1 MTRSEL
7 PQAVRRWRD
16 GVDQWLRVDDPDSA
30 RNLAARTVPTQRPRV
45 VVVGETNRGKSSLVN
60 ALLGAPGLSPV
71 DAGTATCSYLVFTHA
86 DQPYAVARFGGGMA
100 DISFPPIRL
109 RSWATLDGEPDDDL
123 PHPRWIEVG
132 VPAELTA
139 AMTVV
144 DTPGVGGL
152 VAAHAE
158 LAAEAAAAASAVL
171 FVVDAAAPL
180 TRGEIAFLRS
190 VSERVEAVH
199 FVMTKTDA
207 YRGWREIAAADQEL
221 LARHVPRFAGAEFHP
236 ASGRLA
242 DVAAAT
248 ADARIAGVLLTRSGI
263 PQLRSMLQ
271 QAVAASAS
279 LLADAN
285 IVRTSVTV
293 VAGAVARLERRRQ
306 ALSAGA
312 AQGEALRVRREQLA
326 ARRRAGTRGWQ
337 VMLRAEIQRARVD
350 LVHDTARE
358 VREASQLYRASID
371 QADGADLKNMPLH
384 IDAGAQA
391 MTARAHGRLIDA
403 MGRICRSVLTE
414 LFQPQEMAVL
424 IAQLA
429 TRPYSPLFN
438 RAPEKARNLD
448 DTILT
453 MSGAGMGFT
462 LSRMVTMLP
471 AAALPAA
478 FGVVLAPVSIVFG
491 GAAAYYLMRSRRRM
505 ADKAQLKQWL
515 MEVLG
520 EAKAQIDQNIAEQF
534 IEAEEQLTL
543 ALDDVL
549 TRQVAGLDQEIRQV
563 DAALRLDATERAD
576 QLRAIDGRR
585 AAGVLILSTGEAL
598 LQRLRPGGAAPEP
611 LVGAVP
617 GRPSTGGGG
626 APSRF
631 AGLDLSALRAAG
643 AAARPAPHRSGTGT
657 AGTQS

>member
-16 GVDQWLRVDDPDSA
+16 TADSWIRVDDPDSA
-30 RNLAARTVPTQRPRV
+30 GNLAARTVPTERPRV

-60 ALLGAPGLSPV
+60 ALLGTPGLSPV

-86 DQPYAVARFGGGMA
+86 PQPYAVARFGGGMA
-100 DISFPPIRL
+100 DISFPPDRL
-109 RSWATLDGEPDDDL
+109 RAWATLDGESDVDL

-132 VPAELTA
+132 IPAELTSS
-139 AMTVV
+139 MTVV

-158 LAAEAAAAASAVL
+158 LAAEAAAAAAAVV

-180 TRGEIAFLRS
+180 TRGEVTFLHG

-199 FVMTKTDA
+199 FVITKTDA
-207 YRGWREIAAADQEL
+207 HRGWREIVAADQEL
-221 LARHVPRFAGAEFHP
+221 LARHAPRFARAVFHP
-236 ASGRLA
+236 VSGRLA
-242 DVAAAT
+242 DAAAAT
-248 ADARIAGVLLTRSGI
+248 ADEKIAGVLMQQSGI
-263 PQLRSMLQ
+263 PQLR
-271 QAVAASAS
+271 AVLREAVTDSAY

-285 IVRTSVTV
+285 IVRTTVTV
-293 VAGAVARLERRRQ
+293 LTGALARLDGRRQ
-306 ALSAGA
+306 ALSTGA
-312 AQGEALRVRREQLA
+312 AQGELLRTRRDQLT

-358 VREASQLYRASID
+358 VREASQLFRASID
-371 QADGADLKNMPLH
+371 QADSTDLKNMPFH
-384 IDAGAQA
+384 IDACAQA
-391 MTARAHGRLIDA
+391 MTARAHSRLIEA
-403 MGRICRSVLTE
+403 MGRICRSVLAE
-414 LFQPQEMAVL
+414 LFQPREMAVL

-429 TRPYSPLFN
+429 TRPYSPLLT
-438 RAPEKARNLD
+438 RAPERTRNLD

-478 FGVVLAPVSIVFG
+478 FGVVLAPVSIVVG

-520 EAKAQIDQNIAEQF
+520 EAKAQIDR
-534 IEAEEQLTL
+534 TSPSSSS
-543 ALDDVL
+543 
-549 TRQVAGLDQEIRQV
+549 
-563 DAALRLDATERAD
+563 
-576 QLRAIDGRR
+576 RR
-585 AAGVLILSTGEAL
+585 
-598 LQRLRPGGAAPEP
+598 
-611 LVGAVP
+611 
-617 GRPSTGGGG
+617 
-626 APSRF
+626 
-631 AGLDLSALRAAG
+631 
-643 AAARPAPHRSGTGT
+643 RS
-657 AGTQS
+657 S

>member
-16 GVDQWLRVDDPDSA
+16 SVDGWIRVDDPDSA
-30 RNLAARTVPTQRPRV
+30 HNLAGRTVPTQLPRV
-45 VVVGETNRGKSSLVN
+45 VVVGETNRGKSTLVN
-60 ALLGAPGLSPV
+60 ALLGVPGLSPV
-71 DAGTATCSYLVFTHA
+71 DAGAATCSYLVFTHA
-86 DQPYAVARFGGGMA
+86 TQPYAIARFGGGMA
-100 DISFPPIRL
+100 DISFPPSRL
-109 RSWATLDGEPDDDL
+109 RAWATLDGEPDVDL

-132 VPAELTA
+132 ITAELTSVL
-139 AMTVV
+139 TVV

-180 TRGEIAFLRS
+180 TRGEVDFLRGL
-190 VSERVEAVH
+190 SERVEAVH
-199 FVMTKTDA
+199 FVLTKTDA
-207 YRGWREIAAADQEL
+207 YRGWREIVAANQEL
-221 LARHVPRFAGAEFHP
+221 LARHAPRFAGAEFHP
-236 ASGRLA
+236 VSGRLVDA
-242 DVAAAT
+242 AAAT
-248 ADARIAGVLLTRSGI
+248 ADAKIAGVLLQQSGI
-263 PQLRSMLQ
+263 PRLRLVLQ
-271 QAVAASAS
+271 RAVVESATV
-279 LLADAN
+279 LAEAN

-293 VAGAVARLERRRQ
+293 LAGALARLDGRRQ
-306 ALSAGA
+306 GLSAGA
-312 AQGEALRVRREQLA
+312 AQGEVLRARREQLA

-358 VREASQLYRASID
+358 VREAAQLFRASID
-371 QADGADLKNMPLH
+371 QADSADLKNMPFH
-384 IDAGAQA
+384 IDACAQA

-403 MGRICRSVLTE
+403 MGRICRSVLTA
-414 LFQPQEMAVL
+414 LFQPQELAVL

-429 TRPYSPLFN
+429 TRPYSPLFT
-438 RAPEKARNLD
+438 RAPEKTRNVD

-478 FGVVLAPVSIVFG
+478 FGVVLAPVSIVVG

-505 ADKAQLKQWL
+505 ADKVQLKRWL

-520 EAKAQIDQNIAEQF
+520 EAKAQIERNVAEQF

-563 DAALRLDATERAD
+563 DAALRLDATERAA
-576 QLRAIDGRR
+576 QLRAIDDRR
-585 AAGVLILSTGEAL
+585 AGGLSILSAGEAL
-598 LQRLRPGGAAPEP
+598 LQRLRPGEVPAGSVMPPP
-611 LVGAVP
+611 LAGPATEV
-617 GRPSTGGGG
+617 RP
-626 APSRF
+626 PSRF

-643 AAARPAPHRSGTGT
+643 ASARPPRGVDGTGIV
-657 AGTQS
+657 GVES

>member
-1 MTRSEL
+1 MSRSEL

-16 GVDQWLRVDDPDSA
+16 SADGWIRVDDPDSA
-30 RNLAARTVPTQRPRV
+30 RNLAARTHPTERPRV

-60 ALLGAPGLSPV
+60 ALLGTPGLSPV
-71 DAGTATCSYLVFTHA
+71 DAGTATCSYLVFTYA
-86 DQPYAVARFGGGMA
+86 AEPSAVARFGGGLA
-100 DISFPPIRL
+100 DISFPPSRL
-109 RSWATLDGEPDDDL
+109 RAWATLDGEPDVDL

-132 VPAELTA
+132 VPAELTS

-158 LAAEAAAAASAVL
+158 LAAEAAAAAAAVL

-180 TRGEIAFLRS
+180 TRGEVDFLRG
-190 VSERVEAVH
+190 VSERVESVH
-199 FVMTKTDA
+199 FVLTKTDA
-207 YRGWREIAAADQEL
+207 YRGWREIVAANQEL
-221 LARHVPRFAGAEFHP
+221 LARHAPRFAGAEFHP
-236 ASGRLA
+236 VSGKLA
-242 DVAAAT
+242 EAAAAT
-248 ADARIAGVLLTRSGI
+248 ADPAIARVLLDRSGI
-263 PQLRSMLQ
+263 PQLRSVLHR
-271 QAVAASAS
+271 AVAESAS
-279 LLADAN
+279 LLAEAN
-285 IVRTSVTV
+285 IVRTTVTV
-293 VAGAVARLERRRQ
+293 LAGALARLDGRRQ
-306 ALSAGA
+306 ALAAGA
-312 AQGEALRVRREQLA
+312 AQGDVLRARREQLA
-326 ARRRAGTRGWQ
+326 SRRRAGTRGWQ

-358 VREASQLYRASID
+358 VREASQLFRASID
-371 QADGADLKNMPLH
+371 QADNADLKNMPFH
-384 IDAGAQA
+384 IDACAQA

-429 TRPYSPLFN
+429 TRPYSPLFT

-478 FGVVLAPVSIVFG
+478 FGVVLAPVSIVVG

-505 ADKAQLKQWL
+505 ADKVQLKQWL

-549 TRQVAGLDQEIRQV
+549 TRQVAGLDEEIRQV
-563 DAALRLDATERAD
+563 DAALRLDATERVA
-576 QLRAIDGRR
+576 QLRAIEDRR
-585 AAGVLILSTGEAL
+585 AAGLSVLTAGELL
-598 LQRLRPGGAAPEP
+598 LQRLRPAGVQPEP
-611 LVGAVP
+611 VVPRPPAVP
-617 GRPSTGGGG
+617 AENARPS
-626 APSRF
+626 SRF

-643 AAARPAPHRSGTGT
+643 VAARPHSGVEGTGI
-657 AGTQS
+657 AGVES